1 LSSLQDQ
8 LLKAGLVD
16 DKKVKRAQKEQRKA
30 AKVQR
35 HSAGDAVDET
45 RLKAEQ
51 ALVKK
56 AQRDRELN
64 AERNAAAEKKAFAA
78 QVRQLIEMNRQPRAE
93 RGTVDDIA
101 YNFTD
106 GSKIKKI
113 YVSAPIQQQLS
124 LGRLAIAKLNDKYE
138 LVPAGIAEKISSRD
152 ASYIVAHAT
161 RSQADVEGAEAEDDP
176 YAEYKIPDD
185 LMW

>member
-1 LSSLQDQ
+1 MSSLQDQ
-8 LLKAGLVD
+8 LLKAGLVN

-35 HSAGDAVDET
+35 HSAEDAVDES
-45 RLKAEQ
+45 RLQAEQ
-51 ALVKK
+51 TLVKK

-64 AERNAAAEKKAFAA
+64 AERDAVAKKKAFAA

-93 RGTVDDIA
+93 RGTADDIP

-106 GSKIKKI
+106 GSKIKKL
-113 YVSAPIQQQLS
+113 YVSAAIQQQLS
-124 LGRLAIAKLNDKYE
+124 LGRLAIARLDDKYE

-152 ASYIVAHAT
+152 ASYIVAQAS
-161 RSQADVEGAEAEDDP
+161 RSQDAAEAEDDP